1 MIWGT
6 SALFH
11 EFAHLCGT
19 GCPGSGTS
27 ALQPLSLRRGCL
39 GALGVNFPLP
49 GPFDGWAWGC
59 GFGGVWKVETPLV
72 APVAPSACRSLCV
85 PFCSWPS
92 TGWWVGSSSP
102 GNEPEEGPEGNVG
115 ALALAGQVKYQSVF
129 VPVHKPFK
137 TPKVSISI
145 VYLQPHVLSAP
156 LCVWIAQGGLWVWL
170 LGPADQALGR
180 GCYKVCRA
188 PASSR
193 WAFSEM
199 LSFHLDSWPVKAKGG
214 RLGSCV
220 AFLGRAR

>member
-39 GALGVNFPLP
+39 GALGVNLPLP

-59 GFGGVWKVETPLV
+59 GFGGAWKVETPLV

-115 ALALAGQVKYQSVF
+115 APALAGQVKNQSVF

-145 VYLQPHVLSAP
+145 VYLQPEPPAP
-156 LCVWIAQGGLWVWL
+156 RSLC
-170 LGPADQALGR
+170 
-180 GCYKVCRA
+180 
-188 PASSR
+188 SS
-193 WAFSEM
+193 
-199 LSFHLDSWPVKAKGG
+199 LCLDSTG
-214 RLGSCV
+214 RTLGLAAGASGPGSWARLLQGLQSSCQLQV
-220 AFLGRAR
+220 GIL

>member
-39 GALGVNFPLP
+39 GALGVNLPLH

-59 GFGGVWKVETPLV
+59 GFGGAWKVETPLV
-72 APVAPSACRSLCV
+72 APVAPSACSSLCV

-102 GNEPEEGPEGNVG
+102 GNEPEEGPEGN
-115 ALALAGQVKYQSVF
+115 
-129 VPVHKPFK
+129 
-137 TPKVSISI
+137 
-145 VYLQPHVLSAP
+145 
-156 LCVWIAQGGLWVWL
+156 
-170 LGPADQALGR
+170 R
-180 GCYKVCRA
+180 GCPSPGWTSEKPICFCSCSQAIQNPQGVHFHCLSPSRA
-188 PASSR
+188 PSPTFSLLLFAS
-193 WAFSEM
+193 
-199 LSFHLDSWPVKAKGG
+199 G
-214 RLGSCV
+214 
-220 AFLGRAR
+220 